1 MELLLGQIP
10 EALYF
15 ALFIIFAKQIKEKR
29 ILFTVLMVFEYLL
42 TKYTFQYSVLFH
54 ISYIALIYLLL
65 KVLYGEK
72 SQITDVFIVLISY
85 VSMMLFSI
93 LAFPFININYTFA
106 CILNRILMF
115 LFLFIFRRKL
125 YCIQKVYKLLWNRN
139 DSKKKI
145 MKSTTFR
152 CINLFTFNVA
162 FYALN
167 IAMIY
172 SKFLLDSGVI

>member
-65 KVLYGEK
+65 KILYKEK
-72 SQITDVFIVLISY
+72 AQITDVFLVFISY
-85 VSMMLFSI
+85 LSMILFSI

-115 LFLFIFRRKL
+115 LFLFVFKEKL
-125 YCIQKVYKLLWNRN
+125 YRIQKVYKLLWNRDDN
-139 DSKKKI
+139 KKKP

-152 CINLFTFNVA
+152 CINLVVFNTTF
-162 FYALN
+162 YILN
-167 IAMIY
+167 ILMLYIVY
-172 SKFLLDSGVI
+172 YNSK